1 MGNLITIYYSI
12 DYELSV
18 FRFMVTNEMGKIKY
32 GHHNNGKFCLKK
44 KQQQNFHIDTYT
56 SMKLE
61 QLRILATFLQ
71 GL

>member
-1 MGNLITIYYSI
+1 MVITIMASF
-12 DYELSV
+12 V
-18 FRFMVTNEMGKIKY
+18 
-32 GHHNNGKFCLKK
+32 KK
-44 KQQQNFHIDTYT
+44 KQQNFHIDTYT